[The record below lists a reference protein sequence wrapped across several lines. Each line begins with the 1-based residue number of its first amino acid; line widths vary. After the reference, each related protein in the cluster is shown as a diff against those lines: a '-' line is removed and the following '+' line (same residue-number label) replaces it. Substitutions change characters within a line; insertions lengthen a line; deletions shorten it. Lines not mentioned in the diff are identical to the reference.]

1 MSLQNFS
8 LDQRR
13 GSLELLL
20 DRNSLI
26 LSPSM
31 TSHLHHPL
39 KYIDK
44 YTFSTQKS
52 LSEHP
57 EHSVSGH

>member
-1 MSLQNFS
+1 
-8 LDQRR
+8 
-13 GSLELLL
+13 
-20 DRNSLI
+20 
-26 LSPSM
+26 M

-39 KYIDK
+39 KYTDK